1 MNLFEQMLS
10 AILPLGTRI
19 AAQGSID
26 KVIISDQQ
34 IIGHAHD
41 WFKGLTEAH
50 MSGDH
55 NQAEMTAD
63 KKLSECAEHVF
74 IRAWRVEITT
84 LEGMKA
90 AEQAH

>member
-1 MNLFEQMLS
+1 MNLSEQMLS

-55 NQAEMTAD
+55 NQATIGID
-63 KKLSECAEHVF
+63 PRDH
-74 IRAWRVEITT
+74 
-84 LEGMKA
+84 G
-90 AEQAH
+90 